1 MRKAPLLPLIF
12 ALGLAGLA
20 SGCVAVFPVPLPKG
34 QVKPA
39 PSAPVGADACG
50 AAGLQGL
57 VGQPEAVL
65 KPMRFAQPVRVV
77 HPGQPVTMD
86 HAATRLNIDIDAKGR
101 ISALHCG

>member
-1 MRKAPLLPLIF
+1 MLKPVATLS
-12 ALGLAGLA
+12 LA
-20 SGCVAVFPVPLPKG
+20 SLIAGCVAVFPVPLPKG

-39 PSAPVGADACG
+39 PSADACG
-50 AAGLQGL
+50 AAGRQGL

>member
-1 MRKAPLLPLIF
+1 MLKPVATLS
-12 ALGLAGLA
+12 LA
-20 SGCVAVFPVPLPKG
+20 SLIAGCVAVFPVPLPKG

-101 ISALHCG
+101 ISALYCG